1 MRRAT
6 RRYGLGV
13 MNADPTEPGDSTRA
27 LSDLPPQN
35 RLPAL
40 GRRGGGWVALQLVVF
55 ALAGA
60 TGWFG
65 TRWAE
70 PARPWLW
77 AGAGV
82 TFAAAIVL
90 LLAGGAGLGR
100 QLTPF
105 PRPVA
110 TGQLRQDGIYRL
122 VRHPIY
128 GGVILCL
135 LAWALAS
142 SPLALVTFALGCVF
156 FEAKRRREESW
167 LLAKYSG
174 YEAYRGQVR
183 SRFIPY
189 LW

>member
-1 MRRAT
+1 
-6 RRYGLGV
+6 
-13 MNADPTEPGDSTRA
+13 MNSNPRLPEDSTGA
-27 LSDLPPQN
+27 SSELPRQT

-40 GRRGGGWVALQLVVF
+40 GRRGGGWVALQIVLF

-60 TGWFG
+60 AGWFG
-65 TRWAE
+65 MRWPE
-70 PARPWLW
+70 TARPWLW
-77 AGAGV
+77 VGAGL

-105 PRPVA
+105 PRPLA
-110 TGQLRQDGIYRL
+110 TGELRQDGIYRL

-128 GGVILCL
+128 GGVLLTL

-142 SPLALVTFALGCVF
+142 SPLALVPWALGCAF

-167 LLAKYSG
+167 LLGQYAG
-174 YEAYRGQVR
+174 YETYRQHVR

>member
-1 MRRAT
+1 MAAGWRCRSCSSLWQG
-6 RRYGLGV
+6 R
-13 MNADPTEPGDSTRA
+13 
-27 LSDLPPQN
+27 
-35 RLPAL
+35 PAGSGCA
-40 GRRGGGWVALQLVVF
+40 GRRPRGPGCGS
-55 ALAGA
+55 
-60 TGWFG
+60 
-65 TRWAE
+65 
-70 PARPWLW
+70 
-77 AGAGV
+77 GAGL

-105 PRPVA
+105 RRPLA
-110 TGQLRQDGIYRL
+110 TGELRQDGIYRL

-128 GGVILCL
+128 GGVLLTL

-142 SPLALVTFALGCVF
+142 SPLALVPWALGCAF

-167 LLAKYSG
+167 LLGQYAG
-174 YEAYRGQVR
+174 YETYRQHVR